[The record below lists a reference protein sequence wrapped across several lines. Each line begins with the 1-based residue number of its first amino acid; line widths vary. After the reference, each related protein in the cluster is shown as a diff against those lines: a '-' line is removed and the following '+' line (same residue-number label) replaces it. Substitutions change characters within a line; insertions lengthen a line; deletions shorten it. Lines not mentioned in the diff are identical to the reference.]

1 VPDGT
6 VHAVDDQTGEVACGF
21 DGELIEIEAAWDSP
35 AIASVKCADCEQELH
50 GESVSA
56 DERFDGEEI
65 RDLLGPGPRSW
76 MVVPDPRERS
86 VAHFARIADGPTLRA
101 ALK

>member
-35 AIASVKCADCEQELH
+35 AFASVKCADCEQEL
-50 GESVSA
+50 
-56 DERFDGEEI
+56 
-65 RDLLGPGPRSW
+65 
-76 MVVPDPRERS
+76 
-86 VAHFARIADGPTLRA
+86 ARRTRVC
-101 ALK
+101 